1 MANGMA
7 SLYIGSSGLKS
18 AQTALNTTAH
28 NLANINTK
36 GYTRQQITFSDTQ
49 YITVGGN
56 YSAVSSSNYG
66 LGVAVSEI
74 QRIRDQFIDSAY
86 RSENGRL
93 GYYSSQYKAVEEV
106 EDQFGEM
113 QGVTYQECLT
123 NLYDSINELSKEPS
137 STVKRSSLIQN
148 ASAFMTRSSAAYK
161 GLKEYQTTLNVQVRN
176 MVDKINDMGDTIHS
190 LNKQIAKVEAAGI
203 ESANDLR
210 DQRDAVL
217 DELSG
222 YLNISYYEVENGEV
236 VVSAESVPFVS
247 VTSVNKMGTR
257 TVEGTDLLIPTW
269 PSFEKDVYEEGAA
282 YDPVTKN
289 DKGEL
294 KGLLLARG
302 FVNVDYTDVP
312 VKPKQSEYD
321 LTTAEGQE
329 AYEADY
335 NTYLEKQEYYNQ
347 YIEPSVIL
355 SAIAGLDKL
364 VNGIVEKLNAVFC
377 PEKTLSTDTAMM
389 DADGKE
395 IAADSYEYTVS
406 EAVLYDKNGREIAG
420 KDNGDGTYSYESR
433 EKLYTD
439 ADAATE
445 ADVETYNYTILDMD
459 QTDYGMDEDRTVG
472 EELFSRSNTER
483 YVVIK
488 DASGKDVYIRNNVN
502 TRGDESLYKLGNLEI
517 NAEVAQHVEKLPLTT
532 LQGKEDMD
540 RAQQLVDAWTSDFAS
555 LNPEQYA
562 SGDFN
567 TFYNNFI
574 GDFATAGRVLNNY
587 VGYQQTM
594 VNGYDNQRL
603 QSEGVSSD
611 EELEKMIKYQQA
623 YNASS
628 RYINVVSDM
637 LEHLVTS
644 LG

>member
-7 SLYIGSSGLKS
+7 SLYVGSSGLKS

-49 YITVGGN
+49 YVTVGGK
-56 YSAVSSSNYG
+56 YSAVSSSSYG

-74 QRIRDQFIDSAY
+74 RRIRDQFIDSAY
-86 RSENGRL
+86 RTENGRL

-123 NLYDSINELSKEPS
+123 NLYNSINELSKEPS

-176 MVDKINDMGDTIHS
+176 MVDKINDMGDTIHA

-203 ESANDLR
+203 ENANDLR

-222 YLNISYYEVENGEV
+222 YINISYYEVENGEV

-257 TVEGTDLLIPTW
+257 TVEGTDFLIPTW
-269 PSFEKDVYEEGAA
+269 PAFGKDVYDDGAN
-282 YDPVTKN
+282 YDSVTQN
-289 DKGEL
+289 DRGEL

-302 FVNVDYTDVP
+302 FVDVDYTDVP
-312 VKPKQSEYD
+312 VKPKQSDYD

-329 AYEADY
+329 EYEADY
-335 NTYLEKQEYYNQ
+335 HTYLEKQEYYNK

-364 VNGIVEKLNAVFC
+364 VNGIVEKLNAVLC
-377 PEKTLSTDTAMM
+377 PEKTLSTDTAMV

-395 IAADSYEYTVS
+395 IVADAYEYTVS
-406 EAVLYDKNGREIAG
+406 NAVLYDKNGQEIAG
-420 KDNGDGTYSYESR
+420 KENGDGTYSYESR

-439 ADAATE
+439 TDASVEADADA
-445 ADVETYNYTILDMD
+445 YHYTVLDMA
-459 QTDYGMDEDRTVG
+459 QTDYGMDDKHTVG
-472 EELFSRSNTER
+472 EELFSRLNTER
-483 YVVIK
+483 YIVTK

-517 NAEVAQHVEKLPLTT
+517 NSEVAQNVGKLPLTT
-532 LQGKEDMD
+532 LQGKEDLD

-594 VNGYDNQRL
+594 VYGYDNQRQ

>member
-7 SLYIGSSGLKS
+7 SLYVGSSGLKS

-28 NLANINTK
+28 NLANINTV
-36 GYTRQQITFSDTQ
+36 GYTRQQIVFSDTQ
-49 YITVGGN
+49 YVTVGTQF
-56 YSAVSSSNYG
+56 SAVGTSNYG

-74 QRIRDQFIDSAY
+74 RRIRDQFIDSAY
-86 RSENGRL
+86 RSENSRM
-93 GYYSSQYKAVEEV
+93 GYYASQYRAVEEV

-123 NLYDSINELSKEPS
+123 NLYNSINELSKETS

-148 ASAFMTRSSAAYK
+148 ASAFMTRSAAVYK
-161 GLKEYQTTLNVQVRN
+161 GLKEYQTTLNIEVRN
-176 MVDKINDMGDTIHS
+176 MVDKVNDLGNRIHH

-203 ESANDLR
+203 EHANDLR
-210 DQRDAVL
+210 DQRDSAL

-222 YLNISYYEVENGEV
+222 YINISYYEVENGEV

-247 VTSVNKMGTR
+247 VTSVNQMATR

-269 PSFEKDVYEEGAA
+269 PAFERDVYKDGEA
-282 YDPVTKN
+282 YDPVTQN

-302 FVNVDYTDVP
+302 SVNVDYTDVP
-312 VKPKQSEYD
+312 VKPKKSDYD
-321 LTTAEGQE
+321 LTTAQGQE
-329 AYEADY
+329 AYDADY
-335 NTYLEKQEYYNQ
+335 NAYLEKQAYYNK

-355 SAIAGLDKL
+355 SAIAGIDKL
-364 VNGIVEKLNAVFC
+364 VNGIVEKLNAVLC
-377 PEKTLSTDTAMM
+377 PETTLSTGTVMK
-389 DADGKE
+389 DADGNE
-395 IAADSYEYTVS
+395 IAADSYTYTVS
-406 EAVLYDKNGREIAG
+406 DPVLYNKDGQEMTGR
-420 KDNGDGTYSYESR
+420 DNGDGTYSYTSKEL
-433 EKLYTD
+433 LYTD
-439 ADAATE
+439 PDAAT
-445 ADVETYNYTILDMD
+445 AAAVESYEYTILDMD
-459 QTDYGMDEDRTVG
+459 QTDYGMDEERTVG
-472 EELFSRSNTER
+472 EELFSRKNTKR
-483 YVVIK
+483 YIVTK
-488 DASGKDVYIRNNVN
+488 DASGKDVYIRNHLN

-517 NAEVAQHVEKLPLTT
+517 NATVAQSVDKIPLTT
-532 LQGKEDMD
+532 LQGKEDLD
-540 RAQQLVDAWTSDFAS
+540 RGQALVDAWTSDFAS

-567 TFYNNFI
+567 TFYNNYI
-574 GDFATAGRVLNNY
+574 GDYATAGKVLFNFVN
-587 VGYQQTM
+587 YQQTM
-594 VNGYDNQRL
+594 VNGYDNQR
-603 QSEGVSSD
+603 QQTEGVSSD

-628 RYINVVSDM
+628 RYINVVSEM